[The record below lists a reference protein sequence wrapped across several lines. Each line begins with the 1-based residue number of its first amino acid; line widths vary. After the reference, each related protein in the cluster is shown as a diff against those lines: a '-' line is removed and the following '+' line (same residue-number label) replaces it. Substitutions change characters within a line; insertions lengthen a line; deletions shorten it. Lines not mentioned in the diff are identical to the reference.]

1 VQKRAVLFLL
11 LFGLCSLALYA
22 KGTLS
27 GTAVDNRAEIH
38 YSLAGIDH
46 NLTSNQNSFLV
57 DRVIDLQIDWQDTA
71 PVEVGAGDNGR
82 VLTFILT
89 NLGNGEDH
97 FILTHE
103 HNSSSDFLPAS
114 AQIHSD
120 SNGNGSYDPGT
131 DLLVTDLNLSAD
143 ANRTLFVVADIPS
156 DANASQQAY
165 EGILAASTSTAD
177 TGPDREDQVDVT
189 VRQGSDRDQ
198 GVYRVRDYFLLTH
211 KSVLVHSDDN
221 ATHTGTVLTYMID
234 LSIGGHAA
242 GRTIDHV
249 VLRDQIP
256 AGTRYV
262 AGSLRLDGAS
272 LSDPVDGDAGSFDGS
287 AIQVDVGTI
296 SGAMHRSVT
305 FDVQVQ

>member
-1 VQKRAVLFLL
+1 MLKRAALFLL
-11 LFGLCSLALYA
+11 LFGLCSVALYA

-27 GTAVDNRAEIH
+27 GTVVDNRAEIH
-38 YSLAGIDH
+38 YSLGGIDH
-46 NLTSNQNSFLV
+46 NLSSNQDSFLV
-57 DRVIDLQIDWQDTA
+57 DKVVDLQIDWQDIT
-71 PVEVGAGDNGR
+71 PVETGAGDSDR
-82 VLTFILT
+82 VLTFVLT

-97 FILTHE
+97 FTLTHE
-103 HNSSSDFLPAS
+103 HNTSSDFLPTN
-114 AQIHSD
+114 AQIYSD
-120 SNGNGSYDPGT
+120 SNANGSYDPGT

-156 DANASQQAY
+156 DANASQQAH

-177 TGPDREDQVDVT
+177 TGADRQDQIDVA

-211 KSVLVHSDDN
+211 KSAVVHSDDN

-262 AGSLRLDGAS
+262 AGSLRLDAAS
-272 LSDPVDGDAGSFDGS
+272 LSDPADGDVGSFDGA
-287 AIQVDVGTI
+287 AIHVNVGTI
-296 SGAMHRSVT
+296 SGTAHKRVT
-305 FDVQVQ
+305 FDVQIQ